1 MLKDVVQVCTDG
13 SDLSHKGIESA
24 VEIAKALHLPVV
36 GMTAVLSKPN
46 TVHGLEH
53 EDKAVQERLA
63 AVKNLAEAAE
73 IPYEL
78 VAEHCESVADGILNV
93 ADRHDARFIVMA
105 SRGLGTLGSL
115 ILGSETQKVL
125 AQADRPVLVIRSAFF
140 GLKAAAASAELSP
153 RMRTRFVREVSP
165 LMTAT
170 ADFGTPAVSAMKRIS
185 MALALPSTGG
195 ADRAILSLSL

>member
-93 ADRHDARFIVMA
+93 
-105 SRGLGTLGSL
+105 G
-115 ILGSETQKVL
+115 
-125 AQADRPVLVIRSAFF
+125 
-140 GLKAAAASAELSP
+140 
-153 RMRTRFVREVSP
+153 
-165 LMTAT
+165 
-170 ADFGTPAVSAMKRIS
+170 
-185 MALALPSTGG
+185 PS
-195 ADRAILSLSL
+195 